1 MSGKGQ
7 RKEPQQSLR
16 TSNVTVTAL
25 LEVTLDATEQP
36 DFIALAVLSQT
47 PTNNHLKSV
56 ADRCNL
62 TDSDGKSCLV
72 GDLTS
77 TAV

>member
-1 MSGKGQ
+1 MSEKGQ
-7 RKEPQQSLR
+7 RKEPHRSLR
-16 TSNVTVTAL
+16 TLNVTVTAL
-25 LEVTLDATEQP
+25 LELTLDATEQP
-36 DFIALAVLSQT
+36 DFIALVVLSQT
-47 PTNNHLKSV
+47 PANNHLKSV

-62 TDSDGKSCLV
+62 TDGDGKCCLV

>member
-1 MSGKGQ
+1 M
-7 RKEPQQSLR
+7 
-16 TSNVTVTAL
+16 TVTAL

-36 DFIALAVLSQT
+36 DFITLEVLSQT
-47 PTNNHLKSV
+47 PAKNHLKSV
-56 ADRCNL
+56 TDCMKDWCNL
-62 TDSDGKSCLV
+62 TDGDGKCCLV